1 MTSRFVSRIKELLPP
16 KNLLPVLFSYTL
28 DSISKSLYWTFFA
41 IWLSE
46 TLTDSFFILS
56 VVLAIPPMISL
67 LGTTV
72 FSSYSD
78 RSGRRKEVMFL
89 SRVVLMV
96 QFILLIFFDQSIWI
110 VLGILAGT
118 GIFTQ
123 IYYVMNNTLATTICP
138 VDRRGEV
145 SSFQLFFSSF
155 GWMIGSGLSG
165 VVYEHFGIMGCLIIA
180 AVGAFLSGIIAL
192 LSENAPRSSENDRS
206 PNGTTEHVTK
216 LSTKNE
222 QQSPQDKFR
231 GVNGDTRKSIRVDKI
246 TSSKDT
252 SIASS
257 FWKIL
262 TRKEVLI
269 LLLAMGIMEFG
280 LGPFSIMGTVYL
292 KQIGQLSNYLIS
304 LANTLATLIGLI
316 LLLFIGKLLDKRG
329 RKPFILASFL
339 SYSIY
344 FFLFYFLSPFSIA
357 IFILWL
363 VPLYA
368 LRTPAVNAMMSDLT
382 SEKERAR
389 GMALIQ
395 YERVFTTNIGAMI
408 GGLLV
413 DRISLGLKIVPL
425 NVGSFAFVAFIIA
438 LFFIRETYS
447 PDSSVDKKLKRE
459 KK

>member
-1 MTSRFVSRIKELLPP
+1 MNARLVSHIKTLVPP

-28 DSISKSLYWTFFA
+28 DSIAKSLYWTFFA

-67 LGTTV
+67 LGITV

-89 SRVVLMV
+89 SRIVLMV

-110 VLGILAGT
+110 VLLILGST

-165 VVYEHFGIMGCLIIA
+165 VVYENFGITGCLIIA
-180 AVGAFLSGIIAL
+180 AGGALLSGIVAL
-192 LSENAPRSSENDRS
+192 FSANTSPSPESPPSIDRTNKEPTEPLTTDEQELSSE
-206 PNGTTEHVTK
+206 
-216 LSTKNE
+216 
-222 QQSPQDKFR
+222 KFT
-231 GVNGDTRKSIRVDKI
+231 GVDGSVRKSLPVHKI
-246 TSSKDT
+246 TSTKT
-252 SIASS
+252 VTEPSS

-262 TRKEVLI
+262 TRKRVLI

-292 KQIGQLSNYLIS
+292 KQIGGLSNYLIS

-316 LLLFIGKLLDKRG
+316 LLLFIGRLIDKRG

-395 YERVFTTNIGAMI
+395 YEQVFTTNIGAII

-413 DRISLGLKIVPL
+413 DRIALGLKIIPL
-425 NVGSFAFVAFIIA
+425 SVGGFAFIAFIIA
-438 LFFIRETYS
+438 LFFIQETFS
-447 PDSSVDKKLKRE
+447 KKAIIQGAANKDH
-459 KK
+459 